1 MPKGVLA
8 KASKSTLGVNVRL
21 LVAILFL
28 YVFFCKMQLKKKRRQ
43 LESVQG
49 PVDRSKV
56 CMRDLIYMNPVN
68 NPMK

>member
-1 MPKGVLA
+1 
-8 KASKSTLGVNVRL
+8 
-21 LVAILFL
+21 
-28 YVFFCKMQLKKKRRQ
+28 MQMKKKRRQ

-68 NPMK
+68 NPMRSVIFIFVSLSLVLRFERSPSGGDYCQDLTE